1 MASGIDLYW
10 RLLADTKACRWR
22 MERMSTRLLRPAVLA
37 IVLLIG
43 ARPTVP
49 AILFHDTVAVDTIV
63 PDPCSGEDVHFTGD
77 AQVSATLTING
88 NQAHVFALVNI
99 HLTGTGLTS
108 GAHYLLNGKGSATQT
123 VDNFT
128 GTGEVTTL
136 VTQVVIGHG
145 SVPDAIAQLH
155 FHITVDANGIVS
167 ALFSTAK
174 LICN

>member
-1 MASGIDLYW
+1 MGKVGLY
-10 RLLADTKACRWR
+10 AEKQ
-22 MERMSTRLLRPAVLA
+22 
-37 IVLLIG
+37 
-43 ARPTVP
+43 
-49 AILFHDTVAVDTIV
+49 
-63 PDPCSGEDVHFTGD
+63 D
-77 AQVSATLTING
+77 AGYWNE
-88 NQAHVFALVNI
+88 N
-99 HLTGTGLTS
+99 
-108 GAHYLLNGKGSATQT
+108 GSATQT

>member
-1 MASGIDLYW
+1 
-10 RLLADTKACRWR
+10 
-22 MERMSTRLLRPAVLA
+22 MSTRLLRPAVLA

-63 PDPCSGEDVHFTGD
+63 PDPCSGEDVHFTGV
-77 AQVSATLTING
+77 AEVSANLTIN
-88 NQAHVFALVNI
+88 NSQAHAFALVNI

-108 GAHYLLNGKGSATQT
+108 GANYLLNGKGSATQT

-128 GTGEVTTL
+128 GTGEITTL
-136 VTQVVIGHG
+136 ITQAVIGHG

-155 FHITVDANGIVS
+155 FHITVNANGIVS
-167 ALFSTAK
+167 ALFSTEK